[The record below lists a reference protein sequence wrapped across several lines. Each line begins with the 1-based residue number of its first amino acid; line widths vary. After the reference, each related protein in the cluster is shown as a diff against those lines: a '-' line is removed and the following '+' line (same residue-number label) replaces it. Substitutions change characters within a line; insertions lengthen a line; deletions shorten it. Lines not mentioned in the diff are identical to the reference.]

1 MKPLG
6 QTNKDRT
13 MKKLEYIVVELLALA
28 TMEFGL
34 FHALGWYWS
43 CFEWSPLGYETC
55 GLEGVVFLL
64 FVWPSFLLALLLKL
78 GLLPRWKYPHCVWY
92 LPLALCGVAAMP
104 LFKSL
109 CMGIFCIALMVFL
122 PFLELYGA
130 LRAARRRK
138 PEGAK

>member
-1 MKPLG
+1 
-6 QTNKDRT
+6 

-34 FHALGWYWS
+34 FHTLGWYWS